1 MRKKGWF
8 SDWFNS
14 SYYHKLY
21 QHRDDTEALQFIDNL
36 LTYLKPL
43 PHATMLDIA
52 CGKGRHSKALFD
64 AGYDV
69 TGIDLSPASIE
80 AALVM
85 KTNGLQFFCHD
96 MRETFKANY
105 FDYAFNFFTSF
116 GYFDTHEEHQ
126 LAITAMAANLKENG
140 TLVIDYLNVGLAE
153 GKNDNDAIIQ
163 MDQLLFHTK
172 KWQDDL
178 YLFKEIKV
186 IDAGSNEVLG
196 VFEERVRKYNLQDFT
211 LFMQKAGFRMMAT
224 FGDYQLNEFEPERS
238 DRLILVAQ
246 KHSIS

>member
-1 MRKKGWF
+1 MSKKGWF

-14 SYYHKLY
+14 SYYHALY
-21 QHRDDTEALQFIDNL
+21 QHRDDTEALQFIHNL
-36 LTYLKPL
+36 IIYLAPKPR
-43 PHATMLDIA
+43 ATMLDIA

-64 AGYDV
+64 AGFDV

-80 AALVM
+80 AASTM
-85 KTNGLQFFCHD
+85 QTNGLSFSCHD

-126 LAITAMAANLKENG
+126 LAISAMAANLKESG
-140 TLVIDYLNVGLAE
+140 TLVIDYLNVGIVEENSDQEAVLE
-153 GKNDNDAIIQ
+153 IDNY
-163 MDQLLFHTK
+163 LFYIK

-178 YLFKEIKV
+178 FLFKEIRVVDIASKK
-186 IDAGSNEVLG
+186 VLG
-196 VFEERVRKYNLQDFT
+196 VFEERVRKYGLTDFT
-211 LFMQKAGFRMMAT
+211 LFMQKAGLEMIAT
-224 FGDYQLNEFEPERS
+224 FGDYQLGPYHMERS
-238 DRLILVAQ
+238 DRLIMIAI

>member
-1 MRKKGWF
+1 MSKKGWF

-14 SYYHKLY
+14 SYYHALY
-21 QHRDDTEALQFIDNL
+21 QHRNDTEALQFIHNL
-36 LTYLKPL
+36 ITYLAPK
-43 PHATMLDIA
+43 PHAKMLDIA

-64 AGYDV
+64 AGFDV

-80 AALVM
+80 AASTM
-85 KTNGLQFFCHD
+85 QTNGLSFSCHD

-126 LAITAMAANLKENG
+126 LAISAMAANLKESG
-140 TLVIDYLNVGLAE
+140 TLVIDYLNVGIVE
-153 GKNDNDAIIQ
+153 ENS
-163 MDQLLFHTK
+163 DQEAVSQIDGYIFYTK

-178 YLFKEIKV
+178 FLFKEIRVVDVVSK
-186 IDAGSNEVLG
+186 EVLG
-196 VFEERVRKYNLQDFT
+196 IFEERVRKYGLTDFT
-211 LFMQKAGFRMMAT
+211 LFMQRAGLEMIAT
-224 FGDYQLNEFEPERS
+224 FGNYQLGSYHMERS
-238 DRLILVAQ
+238 DRLIMVAK

>member
-1 MRKKGWF
+1 MSKKGWF

-14 SYYHKLY
+14 SYYHALY
-21 QHRDDTEALQFIDNL
+21 QHRDDTEALQFIHNL
-36 LTYLKPL
+36 ITYLAPK

-64 AGYDV
+64 AGFDV

-80 AALVM
+80 AASTM
-85 KTNGLQFFCHD
+85 QTNGLSFSCHD

-126 LAITAMAANLKENG
+126 LAISAMAANLKESG
-140 TLVIDYLNVGLAE
+140 MLVIDYLNVGIVE
-153 GKNDNDAIIQ
+153 ENS
-163 MDQLLFHTK
+163 DQEAVSQIDGYIFYTK

-178 YLFKEIKV
+178 FLFKEIRV
-186 IDAGSNEVLG
+186 VDASSKEVLG
-196 VFEERVRKYNLQDFT
+196 VFEERVRKYGLADFT
-211 LFMQKAGFRMMAT
+211 LFMQRAGLEMIAT
-224 FGDYQLNEFEPERS
+224 FGDYQLGSYHMERS
-238 DRLILVAQ
+238 DRLIMVAK

>member
-1 MRKKGWF
+1 MSKKGWF

-14 SYYHKLY
+14 SYYHALY
-21 QHRDDTEALQFIDNL
+21 QHRDDTEALQFIHNL
-36 LTYLKPL
+36 ITYLAPK

-64 AGYDV
+64 AGFDV

-80 AALVM
+80 AASTM
-85 KTNGLQFFCHD
+85 QTNGLSFSCHD

-126 LAITAMAANLKENG
+126 LAISAMAANLKESG
-140 TLVIDYLNVGLAE
+140 MLVIDYLNVGIVE
-153 GKNDNDAIIQ
+153 ENS
-163 MDQLLFHTK
+163 DQEAVSQIDGYIFYTK

-178 YLFKEIKV
+178 FLFKEIRVVDVVSK
-186 IDAGSNEVLG
+186 EVLG
-196 VFEERVRKYNLQDFT
+196 IFEERVRKYGLADFT
-211 LFMQKAGFRMMAT
+211 LFMQRAGLEMIAT
-224 FGDYQLNEFEPERS
+224 FGDYQLGSYHMERS
-238 DRLILVAQ
+238 DRLIMVAK

>member
-1 MRKKGWF
+1 MRTKGWF

-14 SYYHKLY
+14 SYYHALY
-21 QHRDDTEALQFIDNL
+21 QHRDDTEALQFIHNL
-36 LTYLKPL
+36 IAYLKPS

-64 AGYDV
+64 AGFDV

-80 AALVM
+80 AASNM
-85 KTNGLQFFCHD
+85 KTNGLHFFCHD
-96 MRETFKANY
+96 MRETFKANH

-126 LAITAMAANLKENG
+126 LAISAMAANLKENG
-140 TLVIDYLNVGLAE
+140 TLVIDYLNVGLIE
-153 GKNDNDAIIQ
+153 ETNGDDVMIQ
-163 MDQLLFHTK
+163 MEHLIFHTK

-186 IDAGSNEVLG
+186 VDAVSHEVLG
-196 VFEERVRKYNLQDFT
+196 VFEERVRKYNLNDFVI
-211 LFMQKAGFRMMAT
+211 FMQKAGLQIIAT
-224 FGDYQLNEFEPERS
+224 FGDYQLNAYEAS
-238 DRLILVAQ
+238 SSNRLILVAQ

>member
-14 SYYHKLY
+14 SYYHTLY

-36 LTYLKPL
+36 LSYLKPL

-80 AALVM
+80 AASKM

-96 MRETFKANY
+96 MRESFKANY
-105 FDYAFNFFTSF
+105 FDFAFNFFTSF

-153 GKNDNDAIIQ
+153 EKNSNDVMIK
-163 MDQLLFHTK
+163 MDHLLFYTK

-186 IDAGSNEVLG
+186 VDAGTHEVLG

-211 LFMQKAGFRMMAT
+211 LFMQKAGFRIMAT
-224 FGDYQLNEFEPERS
+224 FGDYQLSEFDPERS

>member
-1 MRKKGWF
+1 MSKKGWF

-14 SYYHKLY
+14 SYYHALY
-21 QHRDDTEALQFIDNL
+21 QHRDDTEALQFIHNL
-36 LTYLKPL
+36 ITYLAPK

-64 AGYDV
+64 AGFDV

-80 AALVM
+80 AASTM
-85 KTNGLQFFCHD
+85 QTNGLSFSCHD

-126 LAITAMAANLKENG
+126 LAISAMAANLKESG
-140 TLVIDYLNVGLAE
+140 TLVIDYLNVGIVEENIDKEAVTQI
-153 GKNDNDAIIQ
+153 DSFI
-163 MDQLLFHTK
+163 FYTK

-178 YLFKEIKV
+178 FLFKEIRV
-186 IDAGSNEVLG
+186 VDASSKEVLG
-196 VFEERVRKYNLQDFT
+196 IFEERVRKYGLADFT
-211 LFMQKAGFRMMAT
+211 LFMQRAGLEMIAT
-224 FGDYQLNEFEPERS
+224 FGDYQLGSYHVERS
-238 DRLILVAQ
+238 DRLIMVAK

>member
-1 MRKKGWF
+1 MSKKGWF

-14 SYYHKLY
+14 SYYHALY
-21 QHRDDTEALQFIDNL
+21 QHRDDTEALQFIHNL
-36 LTYLKPL
+36 ITYLAPK
-43 PHATMLDIA
+43 PHAKMLDIA

-64 AGYDV
+64 AGFDV

-80 AALVM
+80 AASTM
-85 KTNGLQFFCHD
+85 QTNGLSFSCHD

-126 LAITAMAANLKENG
+126 LAISAMAANLKESG
-140 TLVIDYLNVGLAE
+140 TLVIDYLNVGIVEENIDKEALTQI
-153 GKNDNDAIIQ
+153 DSFI
-163 MDQLLFHTK
+163 FYTK

-178 YLFKEIKV
+178 FLFKEIKV
-186 IDAGSNEVLG
+186 VDVGSKEVLG
-196 VFEERVRKYNLQDFT
+196 VFEERVRKYGLNDFT
-211 LFMQKAGFRMMAT
+211 LFMQKAGLEMIAT
-224 FGDYQLNEFEPERS
+224 FGDYQLGSYHMERS
-238 DRLILVAQ
+238 DRLIMVAK

>member
-1 MRKKGWF
+1 MSKKGWF

-14 SYYHKLY
+14 SYYHALY
-21 QHRDDTEALQFIDNL
+21 QHRDDTEALQFIHNL
-36 LTYLKPL
+36 ITYLTPK

-64 AGYDV
+64 AGFDL

-80 AALVM
+80 AASTM
-85 KTNGLQFFCHD
+85 QTNGLSFSCHD

-126 LAITAMAANLKENG
+126 LAISAMAANLKESG
-140 TLVIDYLNVGLAE
+140 TLVIDYLNVGIVEENIDKEAVTQI
-153 GKNDNDAIIQ
+153 DSFI
-163 MDQLLFHTK
+163 FYTK

-178 YLFKEIKV
+178 FLFKEIRV
-186 IDAGSNEVLG
+186 VDAVSSEVLG
-196 VFEERVRKYNLQDFT
+196 VFEERVRKYSLNDFT
-211 LFMQKAGFRMMAT
+211 LFMQNAGLEIVET
-224 FGDYQLNEFEPERS
+224 FGNYQLQAYQYEMS
-238 DRLILVAQ
+238 DRLIMVAK